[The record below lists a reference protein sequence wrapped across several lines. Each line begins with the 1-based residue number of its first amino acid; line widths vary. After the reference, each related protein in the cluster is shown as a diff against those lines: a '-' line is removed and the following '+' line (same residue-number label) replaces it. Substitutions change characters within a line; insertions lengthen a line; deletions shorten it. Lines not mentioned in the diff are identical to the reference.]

1 MSRFFEGLKP
11 CYCDINTALYLAD
24 TFEALEKMLP
34 EKIDMIFADPPYFL
48 SNNGI
53 TCSGGRVVSVN
64 KGDWDKIDGTE
75 EKHKFNLNGQE
86 VPHLLGGE
94 MNCPSAARLTFFLT
108 I

>member
-11 CYCDINTALYLAD
+11 CYCDINAALYLAD

-53 TCSGGRVVSVN
+53 TFSG
-64 KGDWDKIDGTE
+64 
-75 EKHKFNLNGQE
+75 
-86 VPHLLGGE
+86 
-94 MNCPSAARLTFFLT
+94 
-108 I
+108 